1 MDNSFID
8 GIWFSVQTLVLA
20 HRQPAMARDIIK
32 EAGLSL
38 RQCVQA
44 QKRSD
49 YRMLEM
55 MKFIEQELNG
65 KI

>member
-8 GIWFSVQTLVLA
+8 GIWFPVQTLVLA
-20 HRQPAMARDIIK
+20 HGQPAMARDIIK

-38 RQCVQA
+38 RQCVQT

-55 MKFIEQELNG
+55 LKFIEQELNG